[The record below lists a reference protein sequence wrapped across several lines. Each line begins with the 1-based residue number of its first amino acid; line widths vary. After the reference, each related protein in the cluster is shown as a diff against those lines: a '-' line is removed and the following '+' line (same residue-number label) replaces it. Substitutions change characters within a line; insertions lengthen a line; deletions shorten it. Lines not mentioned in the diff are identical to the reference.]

1 MKLRLDTTRDALP
14 QVTAESEA
22 LSEWYDAHPNI
33 RRLWAIRDA
42 EALSVIL
49 TLEPTVDNGDTYP
62 AWFACNQA
70 WAREIQSV
78 TGSIL
83 VKLELLDEPVV
94 DEFEIA
100 LEGEIIAAI
109 NWRDPTSFWKAD

>member
-1 MKLRLDTTRDALP
+1 MKLRLDATRDAP
-14 QVTAESEA
+14 PHVTAESEA

-49 TLEPTVDNGDTYP
+49 TLEPTVDNSDTYP

-70 WAREIQSV
+70 WTREIRSV
-78 TGSIL
+78 TGGA
-83 VKLELLDEPVV
+83 VRLELLDEPVV
-94 DEFEIA
+94 DEFEIE
-100 LEGEIIAAI
+100 LEGEIVAAL